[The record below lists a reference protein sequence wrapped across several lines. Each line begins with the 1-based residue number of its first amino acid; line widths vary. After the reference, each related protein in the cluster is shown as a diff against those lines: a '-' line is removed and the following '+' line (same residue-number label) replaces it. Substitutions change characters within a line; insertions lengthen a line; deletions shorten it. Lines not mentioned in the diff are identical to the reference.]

1 MVLFKSFLKTL
12 LTTERRLAGKYFLVV
27 GLPQT
32 LLYAMT
38 TNETSQQSG
47 KQDSFR
53 YPCKKLA
60 SMY

>member
-27 GLPQT
+27 DLSQT

-53 YPCKKLA
+53 HPCKKLA